1 MVKRIVIAC
10 LLLSTCFVLSG
21 CAAAPLV
28 GGLLEVA
35 LDAASE
41 NAEQNRIERINKEN
55 NTVFNHGV
63 DTEQFVRSI
72 LDPNGKPDEELLFQ
86 DVTPAKKILVYKRK
100 FTKGKGYRVFLF
112 AFDQG
117 KNQFIFWDN
126 ANPYEN
132 EYLSFKQD
140 KGSNKY
146 FKAGWY
152 VETLLKQIHENE
164 EKGRHNI
171 VSEYVNKLL
180 EQKSEFEDINAE
192 AYNSAAWFLA
202 TCNDPRFRDVEKALI
217 CSTKAVEFAKK
228 AGNLHLTAS
237 YLDTLA
243 AAYAENGN
251 FEKAVEVETETYNMA
266 LDKNSGVSLESLNSF
281 KELIEV
287 YRSRRTYAQWKY
299 GEKLTSK

>member
-28 GGLLEVA
+28 GGLLEVT
-35 LDAASE
+35 LDSASE
-41 NAEQNRIERINKEN
+41 NAKQNRIERINKEN
-55 NTVFNHGV
+55 NTGFNHGV

-72 LDPNGKPDEELLFQ
+72 LDANGKPDDELLFQ
-86 DVTPAKKILVYKRK
+86 DVTPAKKILVYKRE
-100 FTKGKGYRVFLF
+100 FTSGKGYRVFLF
-112 AFDQG
+112 TFDQG

-171 VSEYVNKLL
+171 ASEYVNKLL
-180 EQKSEFEDINAE
+180 EQKSEFEGINAE
-192 AYNSAAWFLA
+192 AYNSTAWFLA
-202 TCNDPRFRDVEKALI
+202 TCKDLRYRDAEKALEYAQ
-217 CSTKAVEFAKK
+217 KAVAI
-228 AGNLHLTAS
+228 NRSAS

-251 FEKAVEVETETYNMA
+251 FEKAVELETETYNMA
-266 LDKNSGVSLESLNSF
+266 LDKNSGISLEHLNSF

>member
-35 LDAASE
+35 LDSASE

-86 DVTPAKKILVYKRK
+86 DVTPAKKILVYKRE
-100 FTKGKGYRVFLF
+100 FTRGKGYRVFFF
-112 AFDQG
+112 AFDQE
-117 KNQFIFWDN
+117 KNQFIFWAQGYPD
-126 ANPYEN
+126 EN
-132 EYLSFKQD
+132 QYLSLQKAD
-140 KGSNKY
+140 PTKY

-152 VETLLKQIHENE
+152 LGELLKQIHENE
-164 EKGRHNI
+164 EKGHFNI
-171 VSEYVNKLL
+171 ASGYVNKLL

-202 TCNDPRFRDVEKALI
+202 TCKDPRFRDVEKALI

-228 AGNLHLTAS
+228 ASDLRLTAS

-243 AAYAENGN
+243 AACAEKGD
-251 FEKAVEVETETYNMA
+251 FEKAVELETEAYNLA
-266 LDKNSGVSLESLNSF
+266 LDKNSGISLEHLNSF

-287 YRSRRTYAQWKY
+287 YRSHRTYAQWKY
-299 GEKLTSK
+299 GEKLTSR